1 MTSLNDDAKIALTD
15 SFFSNI
21 TDIKHTG
28 NETDPLKI
36 SVDKDIAKEIKNL
49 DPKKAVP
56 QDDIPIKL
64 LKLNH
69 ICLIFSINIKGDD
82 SPVHI
87 KDDSPKG
94 VNYKSGGILSI
105 KINLSI

>member
-1 MTSLNDDAKIALTD
+1 MMQKLHLTD

-28 NETDPLKI
+28 NETAPLKI
-36 SVDKDIAKEIKNL
+36 LSVDKDIIAKEIKNL

-94 VNYKSGGILSI
+94 VNYKSGSILSI
-105 KINLSI
+105 KINLSIQNI

>member
-1 MTSLNDDAKIALTD
+1 MTPLNDDAKIALTD

-36 SVDKDIAKEIKNL
+36 SVDKDIIAKEIKNL

-56 QDDIPIKL
+56 
-64 LKLNH
+64 
-69 ICLIFSINIKGDD
+69 
-82 SPVHI
+82 
-87 KDDSPKG
+87 
-94 VNYKSGGILSI
+94 
-105 KINLSI
+105 